1 MGTTV
6 TTVWAIIRNV
16 SGSHEPSDVAHSRN
30 CAVVSAGTRI
40 VNAARTVIPTT
51 VAMIR
56 GQDT

>member
-1 MGTTV
+1 M